1 MEKVLHYL
9 KILKN
14 NKIIITAAACVILF
28 TASAV
33 FFFINEKSDTISI
46 EEADLETE
54 AEEERADNT
63 AGKDG
68 ESTVFVDISGCVK
81 KPGVYEVSAA
91 SRIFEVI
98 ELAGGVTPDAD
109 TSYINQAE
117 PVSDG
122 LKINVPDRN
131 QTENGMT
138 GETSSALQDESGKIN
153 INTADMTRLQDI
165 PGVGP
170 VTAEKII
177 SYRENNGY
185 FRSIDEIKNV
195 SGIGDKTY
203 EKIKDMICV

>member
-1 MEKVLHYL
+1 MERVLHYL
-9 KILKN
+9 RTLKN

-33 FFFINEKSDTISI
+33 FFLINEKSDTISI
-46 EEADLETE
+46 EEADLET
-54 AEEERADNT
+54 AAEERAGST

-68 ESTVFVDISGCVK
+68 ESKVYVDVSGCVK
-81 KPGVYEVSAA
+81 KPGVYEVSAD

-117 PVSDG
+117 PVTDG

-131 QTENGMT
+131 QTENSVS
-138 GETSSALQDESGKIN
+138 GETSSALQDENGKVN
-153 INTADMTRLQDI
+153 INTADMTRLQDL

-177 SYRENNGY
+177 SHRENNGY
-185 FRSIDEIKNV
+185 FRSIEDIKNV
-195 SGIGDKTY
+195 SGIGEKTF
-203 EKIKDMICV
+203 EKIKDMISV